1 MLSTRSLAEHFH
13 HLSQDFQDVI
23 LEIHGIVAAVN
34 PNAIER
40 IDRTGISYFDAERGG
55 PVTAGICQVFIK
67 EDRLRLAFIHGVLMP
82 DPQHLLVKEG
92 RLAKRFLDIKSYD
105 TAPWEAIKALIEA
118 HNQFDPYAYFQDHPF
133 PKR

>member
-1 MLSTRSLAEHFH
+1 MLSTHTLAQHFQ

-34 PNAIER
+34 PQATER
-40 IDRTGISYFDAERGG
+40 LDRSGVTYFDANRGG
-55 PVTAGICQVFIK
+55 PVTAGICQVLLR
-67 EDRLRLAFIHGVLMP
+67 EDHLRLSFIHGALMP

-92 RLAKRFLDIKSYD
+92 RLAKRYLVIKSYD
-105 TAPWEAIKALIEA
+105 TAPWEQIKVLIEA

-133 PKR
+133 PKT